1 MTARVLIIEDNPIN
15 RELLDYLLR
24 AHGFETLNAVNGRVG
39 FDIACRELPDLILCD
54 IQMPG
59 MDGFEFLARAKGHE
73 PLRRTPV
80 LAVTALAM
88 VGDRERVLA
97 QGFDGYVAKPIHP
110 QTFIQVLSEFLPSSR
125 WPAQGAPRP
134 LPAQGIPV
142 PARPACIL
150 VLDDSAMN
158 LELERYLLGPHG
170 YEVLTASTAAQA
182 LQIARQHVPALILS
196 DVGMRQGSGFDF
208 IRQVKADPQLR
219 AIPFIFLSSTHW
231 DEDSRRL
238 GLELGAAR
246 YLTRP
251 MDLAVL
257 LAEIRAC
264 LGE

>member
-1 MTARVLIIEDNPIN
+1 MAGRVLIIEDNPIN

-24 AHGFETLNAVNGRVG
+24 AHGLETLNAVNGRVG
-39 FDIACRELPDLILCD
+39 LDIACRELPDLILCD

-59 MDGFEFLARAKGHE
+59 MDGFEFLALAKAHE
-73 PLRRTPV
+73 QLRHIPL

-88 VGDRERVLA
+88 VGDRDRILA
-97 QGFDGYVAKPIHP
+97 KGFDGYVAKPIHP
-110 QTFIQVLSEFLPSSR
+110 QTFMQTINEFLPASR
-125 WPAQGAPRP
+125 RLVPQAPRP
-134 LPAQGIPV
+134 PSAYVIPA

-170 YEVLTASTAAQA
+170 YEVLTADTAAQA
-182 LQIARQHVPALILS
+182 LQIARERVPSLILS
-196 DVGMRQGSGFDF
+196 DVGMRHGSGFDF

-219 AIPFIFLSSTHW
+219 GIPFIFLSSTHW
-231 DEDSRRL
+231 DADSSRL

-246 YLTRP
+246 YLKRP

-264 LGE
+264 LAG

>member
-1 MTARVLIIEDNPIN
+1 MAGRVLIIEDNPIN

-59 MDGFEFLARAKGHE
+59 MDGFEFLALAKGHE
-73 PLRRTPV
+73 PLCRIPV

-110 QTFIQVLSEFLPSSR
+110 QTFIHTLSEFLPSALR
-125 WPAQGAPRP
+125 PAQGALRP
-134 LPAQGIPV
+134 PSAYVVPA

-170 YEVLTASTAAQA
+170 YEVLTAATAAQA
-182 LQIARQHVPALILS
+182 LQIARERVPALILS

-208 IRQVKADPQLR
+208 IREVKADPQLR
-219 AIPFIFLSSTHW
+219 AVPFIFLSSTHW
-231 DEDSRRL
+231 DEDSSRL

-246 YLTRP
+246 YLKRP
-251 MDLAVL
+251 VDLAVL